1 MEQGGPL
8 IQGDW
13 HSYKRWPREDMDR
26 INARWSDVH
35 KPRNAGCH
43 QKLGEAVEQRFPEK
57 KPTLLHPD
65 LGFLA
70 STLRASQV
78 ALVMKNPPANVGD
91 IKDAGS
97 IFESGKSLEEGMA
110 IHSSIFA
117 WGIPWR
123 EKLGGLYS
131 PWGCKDSDTTEAT

>member
-1 MEQGGPL
+1 MEQDGPL

-57 KPTLLHPD
+57 KPTLLSSCGARG
-65 LGFLA
+65 GFLPRHDED
-70 STLRASQV
+70 LR
-78 ALVMKNPPANVGD
+78 
-91 IKDAGS
+91 
-97 IFESGKSLEEGMA
+97 
-110 IHSSIFA
+110 
-117 WGIPWR
+117 WR
-123 EKLGGLYS
+123 
-131 PWGCKDSDTTEAT
+131 